1 MHNFERRIRSFS
13 IDISLSTI
21 LFFLLLTL
29 INTFDIE
36 SDRVKLLIAA
46 AIAYFGVLV
55 VPNLFNK
62 GQTFGKRN
70 QKMLVV
76 STKTEKAPSML
87 IVILREIFKG
97 VLMIGTY
104 GVYLVVCGIMVNSRK
119 DGRVIHDLV
128 FKTKVICLTTYVS
141 DKEQGYVLG
150 QTETAKKHL
159 KGSNYE

>member
-29 INTFDIE
+29 INTFEIE
-36 SDRVKLLIAA
+36 SNQIKLIIAA
-46 AIAYFGVLV
+46 SIAYFGVLV

-70 QKMLVV
+70 QKMMVV
-76 STKTEKAPSML
+76 NIHTEKAPSMM
-87 IVILREIFKG
+87 IVVLREIIKG
-97 VLMIGTY
+97 ILMIGSY
-104 GVYLVVCGIMVNSRK
+104 GVYLVVCGIMVNARK
-119 DGRVIHDLV
+119 DGRVIHDLI

-150 QTETAKKHL
+150 QTETAKKHM

>member
-119 DGRVIHDLV
+119 DGRVIHDLI

>member
-76 STKTEKAPSML
+76 STKTDKAPSML

-104 GVYLVVCGIMVNSRK
+104 GVYLVICGIMVNSRK
-119 DGRVIHDLV
+119 DGRVIHDLI